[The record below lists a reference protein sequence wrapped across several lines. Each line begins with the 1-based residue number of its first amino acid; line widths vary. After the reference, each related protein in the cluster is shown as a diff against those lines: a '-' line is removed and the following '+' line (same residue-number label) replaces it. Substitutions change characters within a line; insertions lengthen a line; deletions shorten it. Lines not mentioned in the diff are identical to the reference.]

1 MFALD
6 KLKIYAILLVQALYL
21 NQVEILQHIAAM
33 QLVNTGLG
41 EVRPSRAISLLSI
54 LLILGNLLVLGL
66 FIIA

>member
-1 MFALD
+1 M
-6 KLKIYAILLVQALYL
+6 KALYL

-41 EVRPSRAISLLSI
+41 EVRPSGTISLLSI
-54 LLILGNLLVLGL
+54 LLLLGNLLVLGL